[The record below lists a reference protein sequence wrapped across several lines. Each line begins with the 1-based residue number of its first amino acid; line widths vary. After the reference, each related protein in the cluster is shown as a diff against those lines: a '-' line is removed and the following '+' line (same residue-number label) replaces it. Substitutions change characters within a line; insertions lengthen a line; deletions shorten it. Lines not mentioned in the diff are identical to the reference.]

1 MTETVTRII
10 SSFLIY
16 LKNTC
21 IQCKDQI
28 YLDNNV
34 AIQNIQYS
42 VINVYR

>member
-10 SSFLIY
+10 SSYLIH
-16 LKNTC
+16 LKNTY

-28 YLDNNV
+28 YLDNYV